1 MKKSKTLLKN
11 LKPFP
16 FLEKYVGKLFY
27 MERKAWTSG
36 LDLGYRYQYLS
47 FKDEKYKLKGYTNE
61 LKYISR
67 VKRNIVIPVL
77 LLKCH

>member
-1 MKKSKTLLKN
+1 M
-11 LKPFP
+11 
-16 FLEKYVGKLFY
+16 
-27 MERKAWTSG
+27 
-36 LDLGYRYQYLS
+36 DLGYRYQDPS

-67 VKRNIVIPVL
+67 VKHNIAITIL